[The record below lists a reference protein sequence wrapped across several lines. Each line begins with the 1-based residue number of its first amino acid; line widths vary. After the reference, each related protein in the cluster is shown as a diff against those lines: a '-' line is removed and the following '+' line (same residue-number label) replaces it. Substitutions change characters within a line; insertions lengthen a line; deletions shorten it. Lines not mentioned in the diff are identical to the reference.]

1 MKKIIYSNPIIS
13 TIFINIVSFII
24 AIYSINN
31 DKFYLLFILIFTC
44 ILNGNITININKSNK
59 MQKAILPL
67 IYFVTLLAIF
77 VSNKY
82 IICYIS

>member
-59 MQKAILPL
+59 MKKAILPL